1 MREIGAGARL
11 VRDEMRAGDDWLGIG
26 MRLGLGLV
34 SWLGTGTILGLG
46 LGWLGI
52 GMRLGLGL
60 GINIQG
66 LFSCRALCNSSFSL
80 LFFLFLPFSS

>member
-34 SWLGTGTILGLG
+34 G
-46 LGWLGI
+46 
-52 GMRLGLGL
+52 
-60 GINIQG
+60 
-66 LFSCRALCNSSFSL
+66 
-80 LFFLFLPFSS
+80 